1 MKIIRTILF
10 ALAGLVVSP
19 HLGEAAPPAGFD
31 QQAEMRFAVVRGQSP
46 GCGLTCEWISAEGKI
61 VPASLGGFRSV
72 LKSLG
77 AKRLP
82 IYISSP
88 GGDVNAGMAI
98 GRLIRAK
105 GLDVGVMKTIQ
116 IPERGEVAT
125 GKADT
130 RERSGFLT
138 PRGAFCAS
146 ACTLVLAGGARRF
159 TPAGVLVGV
168 HEMLAPAH
176 TETTKIEH
184 YLIKTW
190 RRGARIVSRERVF
203 VNETKLSRKVGASKP
218 PEAQYRRVG
227 AYLKE
232 MGVAR
237 DVVALMKTAS
247 PQSIRW
253 LTRTEL
259 AATKLSTDPPEE
271 AAPASTAP
279 PAAAAAAL
287 GGRTIAT
294 LGAKGWAAFPLMVAG
309 SETPPL
315 RLGDEGRSS
324 PIGREAGGSRAR
336 DLIAAGALLLLFLLL
351 AVKSA
356 ARRDEPKPK

>member
-1 MKIIRTILF
+1 MKIIRTILS

-31 QQAEMRFAVVRGQSP
+31 QQVEMRFAVVRGQSP

-105 GLDVGVMKTIQ
+105 GLDVGVMKTMQ
-116 IPERGEVAT
+116 IPERGEAAPEE
-125 GKADT
+125 ADT

-146 ACTLVLAGGARRF
+146 ACTLVLAGGARRL
-159 TPAGVLVGV
+159 TPPGVLVGV

-176 TETTKIEH
+176 TETTRIEH

-190 RRGARIVSRERVF
+190 RRGARIVSRERIF
-203 VNETKLSRKVGASKP
+203 VNETKLSRRVGASKP

-237 DVVALMKTAS
+237 DVVALMKAAS

-253 LTRTEL
+253 LTRAEL

-279 PAAAAAAL
+279 PAAAAL

-294 LGAKGWAAFPLMVAG
+294 LGAKGWAAIPLMVAG
-309 SETPPL
+309 SNTPPL

-324 PIGREAGGSRAR
+324 PIGREAGGGSGAR
-336 DLIAAGALLLLFLLL
+336 NLIASGALLLLFLLF

-356 ARRDEPKPK
+356 ARRDEPK

>member
-88 GGDVNAGMAI
+88 GGDVNTGMAI

-105 GLDVGVMKTIQ
+105 GLDVGVMKTMQ
-116 IPERGEVAT
+116 IPERGEAAT
-125 GKADT
+125 EKADT

-146 ACTLVLAGGARRF
+146 ACTLVLAGGSRRF
-159 TPAGVLVGV
+159 APAGVLVGV
-168 HEMLAPAH
+168 HEMLVPAH
-176 TETTKIEH
+176 TETTRIEH

-190 RRGARIVSRERVF
+190 SRVARIVSKERIF
-203 VNETKLSRKVGASKP
+203 VNETKLSRKVGASKS

-259 AATKLSTDPPEE
+259 AATKLSTDPPDE
-271 AAPASTAP
+271 AAPDSKALP
-279 PAAAAAAL
+279 AAAAAL

-309 SETPPL
+309 SETPPP

-324 PIGREAGGSRAR
+324 PIGREAGGSGAR
-336 DLIAAGALLLLFLLL
+336 DLIASGALLLLFLLF

-356 ARRDEPKPK
+356 ARRDEPK